1 MQHRFNR
8 LFSVTMAAALLAGTS
23 AGAAEL
29 GDIAV
34 RSYLNQPLTAD
45 IELVMLTP
53 DEAAEGVPVR
63 LAGPNI
69 YQGANVRMHPALAGA
84 RMSVQRKDQRLFV
97 HLVTLQPVDADVLH
111 LYLELGAG
119 SRAVVRAA
127 TLWLTPEP
135 PGAPRPPLVRPAP
148 VASVMEAAPAGRSS
162 AATPLRPAPL
172 PPPVDMARLA
182 AVPVHPTPAPVETA
196 TPPAPSAT
204 SATSDPALPGAAPS
218 QAALLAARARA
229 AAEREVLARHTPY
242 GADLF
247 KQAPQRNTS
256 GLAACAPGKNRDQA
270 KQCVVLDQKNTELNA
285 KIRDLEGKVH
295 ALQVAVG
302 APVTA
307 TPGHGDALAVPSSSA
322 SHPASASMASMAT
335 AAPAA
340 SAAVAA
346 SAISGAS
353 AGAAASAASV
363 AASSDASVPPAAS
376 APVASAPMNPAGA
389 VIPPSNG
396 NNGTNG
402 KNVANGKKERRSGLN
417 ATTQIVLGVLGAIVV
432 LGGLTYFVRKKKLK
446 FPPKEKLMFWKRWR
460 RKKDQPEPEMEPQE
474 PELGKDNE

>member
-1 MQHRFNR
+1 MQHRFHR
-8 LFSVTMAAALLAGTS
+8 LFSVAMAAALLAGTP

-84 RMSVQRKDQRLFV
+84 RLSVQRKDQRLFV

-148 VASVMEAAPAGRSS
+148 LAGVVDPAPGARTS

-182 AVPVHPTPAPVETA
+182 AVPVHPTPTPAPAESA
-196 TPPAPSAT
+196 TPPVASAT
-204 SATSDPALPGAAPS
+204 AVTSDPALPGSALS
-218 QAALLAARARA
+218 QAALLAARARTA
-229 AAEREVLARHTPY
+229 AGREAPPRHVAY

-247 KQAPQRNTS
+247 KQAPQRNTA
-256 GLAACAPGKNRDQA
+256 GLVACVPGKNRDQA
-270 KQCVVLDQKNTELNA
+270 KQCVALDQKNAELNA

-307 TPGHGDALAVPSSSA
+307 TPGHGAAMAAPAVAA

-335 AAPAA
+335 VAPAA

-346 SAISGAS
+346 SAAS
-353 AGAAASAASV
+353 ADAAASAAA
-363 AASSDASVPPAAS
+363 AASSEASVPPAAS
-376 APVASAPMNPAGA
+376 APAASAPMNPAGA

-396 NNGTNG
+396 NNGNNGTNG
-402 KNVANGKKERRSGLN
+402 TNGTNGKKERRSGLN
-417 ATTQIVLGVLGAIVV
+417 ATTQIVLGVLGAFAV
-432 LGGLTYFVRKKKLK
+432 LGGLTYFVRKKKLTL
-446 FPPKEKLMFWKRWR
+446 PPKEKLMFWKRWR
-460 RKKDQPEPEMEPQE
+460 RNKQEDAAAPEP
-474 PELGKDNE
+474 LLDKDDE

>member
-8 LFSVTMAAALLAGTS
+8 LSSIAIAATLLAGTP

-34 RSYLNQPLTAD
+34 RTYLNQPLTAD

-53 DEAAEGVPVR
+53 EEAAEGVPVR
-63 LAGPNI
+63 MAGPNI

-97 HLVTLQPVDADVLH
+97 HLVTLQPVDAEVVH
-111 LYLELGAG
+111 LYLELGTG

-135 PGAPRPPLVRPAP
+135 PGAPRPPVVRPAP
-148 VASVMEAAPAGRSS
+148 TQVAGVTESSPAARTPA
-162 AATPLRPAPL
+162 AVPLRPAPL

-182 AVPVHPTPAPVETA
+182 TVPVHPTPAPTPAETA
-196 TPPAPSAT
+196 TAPAASAT
-204 SATSDPALPGAAPS
+204 ADPALPGFAPS

-229 AAEREVLARHTPY
+229 AAEREALMRRAAY
-242 GADLF
+242 GADLL
-247 KQAPQRNTS
+247 KQAPQR
-256 GLAACAPGKNRDQA
+256 GAPGHVACVPGKSGDQA
-270 KQCVVLDQKNTELNA
+270 KQCVALDRKNAELNA
-285 KIRDLEGKVH
+285 KIRDLEGKVQ

-302 APVTA
+302 APVTGRPVA
-307 TPGHGDALAVPSSSA
+307 GAALAAPAAGAAAAAGSPA
-322 SHPASASMASMAT
+322 ASAAMAQ

-340 SAAVAA
+340 SAAVAV
-346 SAISGAS
+346 S
-353 AGAAASAASV
+353 AGAVASAASSEGS
-363 AASSDASVPPAAS
+363 APPAAS
-376 APVASAPMNPAGA
+376 APAASAPMNPAGS

-396 NNGTNG
+396 S
-402 KNVANGKKERRSGLN
+402 NVTNGKKERRSGLN
-417 ATTQIVLGVLGAIVV
+417 ATTQIVLGVLAAIAV

-446 FPPKEKLMFWKRWR
+446 LPPKEKLMFWKRWR
-460 RKKDQPEPEMEPQE
+460 RNKQDDAEAPVAEPQE
-474 PELGKDNE
+474 PMLDKDGE